1 MANPGN
7 PADGNAGYAYPYGYP
22 SDPAP
27 PGVGPLVQQ
36 VSSTSSFVGYGDVA
50 PPGVLQ
56 SPPHVYAQPHP
67 LAGYA
72 VTAAAPAAPVAFVP
86 IPAVPPAAGMP
97 LMMGPGPYQVASAA
111 QVAQVAQQNA
121 LHCLAARSATRTMMA
136 QTYIAQ
142 SLSVTS
148 GLGAVPPTMAAFPS
162 SISAAPHASASAGQ
176 MTQERIAAGTRSM

>member
-27 PGVGPLVQQ
+27 PGVGPLVQ
-36 VSSTSSFVGYGDVA
+36 VPSTSSFVGYGDVA

-86 IPAVPPAAGMP
+86 IPAVPAAAGMP

-162 SISAAPHASASAGQ
+162 ISAAPHASASAIQ